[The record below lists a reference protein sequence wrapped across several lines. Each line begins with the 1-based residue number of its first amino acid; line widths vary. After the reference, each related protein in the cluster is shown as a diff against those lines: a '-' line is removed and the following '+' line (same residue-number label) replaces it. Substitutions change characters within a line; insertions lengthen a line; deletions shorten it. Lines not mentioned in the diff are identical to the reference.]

1 MHTSNGTLTRMFQRL
16 SITIQSMRKV
26 IIGALAC
33 LFLLPLSAC
42 STVGYYSQAVG
53 GHFKL
58 MRAREPIKDILA
70 DESTAPELREKLQ
83 TLVEAR
89 AFAAA
94 ELLLPD
100 NDSYSTYV
108 ETGRKAVTW
117 NVVAAE
123 EFSVRPKTW
132 CFPVAG
138 CVSYRGYFDR
148 AEADAYAS
156 TLIEENYDVS
166 VGGASAYSTLGW
178 FDDPVLDTMLR
189 GGDVRYVGTLFHELA
204 HQVLYVK
211 DDSNFN
217 EAYATFIEQ
226 IGVRRWL
233 AHRNQASRIPGYD
246 AWLVRVEEFVALL
259 KRTRVALQALFAQ
272 DIAVTVMRDEKRK
285 VFDTMQADYQALKKA
300 WGGYAGYD
308 NWFKRDLNNARL
320 VAVSTYRRNVPAF
333 YAMYEE
339 ANQDLATFYEI
350 ARQVSELPDQERQ
363 AKLEEYLVASEA
375 MPLAK

>member
-1 MHTSNGTLTRMFQRL
+1 MFERL
-16 SITIQSMRKV
+16 SITTQRMRQL
-26 IIGALAC
+26 IIGVMAC
-33 LFLLPLSAC
+33 VFIVPLSSC

-58 MRAREPIKDILA
+58 MRARQPIKEILA
-70 DESTAPELREKLQ
+70 DEDADPELQEKLQ
-83 TLVEAR
+83 TLVDAR

-108 ETGRKAVTW
+108 ETGRSAVTW

-123 EFSVRPKTW
+123 EFSLRPKTW

-148 AEADAYAS
+148 ADADAYAA
-156 TLIEENYDVS
+156 TLAQGNFDVS

-189 GGDVRYVGTLFHELA
+189 GGDIRYVGTLFHELA

-211 DDSNFN
+211 DDSDFN
-217 EAYATFIEQ
+217 EAYATFVEQ

-233 AHRNQASRIPGYD
+233 AHRDEASRIPGYD
-246 AWLVRVEEFVALL
+246 AWLLRVEEFVALL
-259 KRTRVALQALFAQ
+259 KRTRESLQALFETDLPAN
-272 DIAVTVMRDEKRK
+272 AMRDVKQN
-285 VFDTMQADYQALKKA
+285 VFDIMQDEYQVLKES

-308 NWFKRDLNNARL
+308 NWFKRDINNARL

-339 ANQDLATFYEI
+339 ADQDLARFYAI
-350 ARQVSELPDQERQ
+350 AREVSKLPIKERS
-363 AKLEEYLVASEA
+363 AKLDEYLIDSEA
-375 MPLAK
+375 DESGTEPGN